1 VIILREKFIKSTII
15 LIIGG
20 FLTKILGMFIRIVT
34 TRTIGIEGMSLYML
48 IFPTFSLFMSLSQI
62 SLPTAISKLVSEE
75 KYNNKNI
82 VFTSIPF
89 LLAVNL
95 FLIILL
101 IFISKPIAIYLLHDE
116 RCYIPILSIAL
127 VLPFDSLSN
136 MLRGYFFG
144 KQKMFPHVVSHIF
157 EQLVRL
163 TLNVLIIPNL
173 IKINVIYAVTFLI
186 LVNIISEVLSIF
198 ILLMFLPR
206 DFILKKED
214 IIPNMNNLKDILSI
228 SIPTTGARLTGN
240 ISLFLE
246 PVLLTFSLMQNNFS
260 QNYIQNEYA
269 IISGYVL
276 PILLLPGFFTNAIS
290 NALLPNIS
298 KMYSDGD
305 KKGIK
310 KKLILAILL
319 SLIIGVPLT
328 IIFII
333 KPDFLLKL
341 IYHTTLGSNYL
352 KILAPFFLL
361 YYIENPLASCLQ
373 AMNKSKNIMY
383 DNLFGTVL
391 KSLAILILPYL
402 NLGIYSLIIGCI
414 LNVSIITLKHY
425 LTIKK
430 ELSFR

>member
-1 VIILREKFIKSTII
+1 MITLREKFIKSTII

-89 LLAVNL
+89 LLAVNF

-173 IKINVIYAVTFLI
+173 IKINVIRVVTKLLNIWTTIQYLI
-186 LVNIISEVLSIF
+186 LLYFSYIF
-198 ILLMFLPR
+198 INTPP
-206 DFILKKED
+206 
-214 IIPNMNNLKDILSI
+214 II
-228 SIPTTGARLTGN
+228 
-240 ISLFLE
+240 
-246 PVLLTFSLMQNNFS
+246 
-260 QNYIQNEYA
+260 
-269 IISGYVL
+269 
-276 PILLLPGFFTNAIS
+276 NA
-290 NALLPNIS
+290 
-298 KMYSDGD
+298 
-305 KKGIK
+305 
-310 KKLILAILL
+310 
-319 SLIIGVPLT
+319 
-328 IIFII
+328 
-333 KPDFLLKL
+333 
-341 IYHTTLGSNYL
+341 
-352 KILAPFFLL
+352 
-361 YYIENPLASCLQ
+361 
-373 AMNKSKNIMY
+373 
-383 DNLFGTVL
+383 
-391 KSLAILILPYL
+391 
-402 NLGIYSLIIGCI
+402 
-414 LNVSIITLKHY
+414 
-425 LTIKK
+425 
-430 ELSFR
+430 

>member
-1 VIILREKFIKSTII
+1 MVITLKEKFIKSTII

-20 FLTKILGMFIRIVT
+20 FLTKILGMFIRIIT

-48 IFPTFSLFMSLSQI
+48 IFPTFSLFMALSQI

-75 KYNNKNI
+75 RYNNKNI

-89 LLAVNL
+89 LLVVNL

-101 IFISKPIAIYLLHDE
+101 IFISKPIAIHLLHDE
-116 RCYIPILSIAL
+116 RCYIPILAIAL

-144 KQKMFPHVVSHIF
+144 KQKMFPHVISHIF

-163 TLNVLIIPNL
+163 TLTVLIIPNL

-214 IIPNMNNLKDILSI
+214 IIPNKNNLKDILSI

-246 PVLLTFSLMQNNFS
+246 PIILTFSLINNGFN
-260 QNYIQNEYA
+260 QTYFQNEYA
-269 IISGYVL
+269 VISGYVL

-298 KMYSDGD
+298 KMYSDRN

-310 KKLILAILL
+310 KKLILAIFI
-319 SLIIGVPLT
+319 SLIIGIPLT
-328 IIFII
+328 ILFII

-341 IYHTTLGSNYL
+341 IYHTTLGDNYL

-361 YYIENPLASCLQ
+361 YYIENPLSSCLQ

-383 DNLFGTVL
+383 DNLYGTII
-391 KSLAILILPYL
+391 KSLSLLILPYF
-402 NLGIYSLIIGCI
+402 NLGIYSLIIGYI
-414 LNVSIITLKHY
+414 LNVSIITLRHY
-425 LTIKK
+425 LAIKK
-430 ELSFR
+430 ELSN